1 MKQTRRQFL
10 VTSSLVM
17 AGAVVTKSYPKIKD
31 KGTLKGPVCISTW
44 SHGYVANKVSMKA
57 MQNGKTSLDAVELGI
72 HTAENNPNVTSVGY
86 GGYPDAEGNVTLDA
100 SIMNWEGNAGAVGF
114 LQKIKNPISVARLV
128 MEKTPHVMLVGAGA
142 LQFALKNGF
151 KKQNLLT
158 PKAKE
163 AWESWKKKKE
173 TELHNK
179 ENHDTIGLLAI
190 DKKGNMSGGV
200 STSGIAFKTYG
211 RVGDSPIIGAGL
223 FVDNEVGGACS
234 TGWGELAMKSVGSF
248 LTVEKMRE
256 GYSPQK
262 ACEYVI
268 KRISKEP
275 YYKDK
280 QICFLAMNKEGQ
292 FGAFSIRKGFAFAVA
307 DEQENRLLQS
317 EYLFK

>member
-10 VTSSLVM
+10 ITGSL
-17 AGAVVTKSYPKIKD
+17 ALTGAAITKTYPKIKN
-31 KGTLKGPVCISTW
+31 KVTVKGPVSISTW
-44 SHGYVANKVSMKA
+44 SHGYEANKVSMKV
-57 MQNGKTSLDAVELGI
+57 MQSGKTSLDAVELGI
-72 HTAENNPNVTSVGY
+72 HTAENNPKVTSVGY

-114 LQKIKNPISVARLV
+114 LQEIKNPISVARLV
-128 MEKTPHVMLVGAGA
+128 MEKTPHIMLVGAGA

-151 KKQNLLT
+151 KKQDILT

-163 AWESWKKKKE
+163 AWERWKKKKE
-173 TELHNK
+173 TELQKK
-179 ENHDTIGLLAI
+179 ENHDTVGLLAI

-275 YYKDK
+275 YFGNK
-280 QICFLAMNKEGQ
+280 QICFLAMNKEGE
-292 FGAFSIRKGFAFAVA
+292 FGAFSLYKGFAFAIA
-307 DEQENRLLQS
+307 NEQGNRLLQS
-317 EYLFK
+317 DYLIK